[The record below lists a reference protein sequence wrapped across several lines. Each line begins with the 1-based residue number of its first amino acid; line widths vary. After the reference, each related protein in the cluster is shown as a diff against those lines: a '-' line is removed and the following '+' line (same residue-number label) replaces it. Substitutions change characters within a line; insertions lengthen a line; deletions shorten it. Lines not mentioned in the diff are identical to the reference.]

1 MTPSPFGHTERAPLT
16 LFGAPVGL
24 YTGKVRSYLR
34 KQGIP

>member
-1 MTPSPFGHTERAPLT
+1 MELGMTTQPLT

-34 KQGIP
+34 KQGIPYV